1 LDKNRLKKYNHFVL
15 KFNFLNTNSILYI
28 SKSMRM
34 NPLPVGGDAVGVVGG
49 AVEAGQGAGEGG
61 QVLLNKASETCQ
73 DRHIDR
79 QIDR

>member
-1 LDKNRLKKYNHFVL
+1 
-15 KFNFLNTNSILYI
+15 
-28 SKSMRM
+28 MRM

>member
-1 LDKNRLKKYNHFVL
+1 MFIYYSLF
-15 KFNFLNTNSILYI
+15 FILYI
-28 SKSMRM
+28 SIEMRM
-34 NPLPVGGDAVGVVGG
+34 NPLPVGRDAVGIVGG